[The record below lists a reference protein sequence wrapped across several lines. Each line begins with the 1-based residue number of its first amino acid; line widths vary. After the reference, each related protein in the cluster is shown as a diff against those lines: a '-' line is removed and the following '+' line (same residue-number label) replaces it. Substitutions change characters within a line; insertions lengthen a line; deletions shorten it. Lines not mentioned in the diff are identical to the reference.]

1 MSTANPTTDETM
13 ISEWTDFSTQTR
25 AGFKLPGVVVATL
38 IKYISENT
46 ADVPSVEE
54 VKSGEVMS
62 KAYAEAMAEEVF
74 PAKKMNRVSLVQ
86 WLVGGKAPA
95 TRDGHGTAVALSL
108 IHI

>member
-1 MSTANPTTDETM
+1 MSTIPTTDETM

-62 KAYAEAMAEEVF
+62 KAYAEAMAEEVAGDMIAGIL
-74 PAKKMNRVSLVQ
+74 PAAARRA
-86 WLVGGKAPA
+86 WHFA
-95 TRDGHGTAVALSL
+95 TPVDEGICESIQTNT
-108 IHI
+108 IT